1 MTTYF
6 IILKFF
12 KSSDIKILATPA
24 MFNVHLLWW
33 TVADKSEPM
42 FHVQLDGITP
52 KWYSAINHGKKYFSL
67 TPFKIFSE

>member
-52 KWYSAINHGKKYFSL
+52 K
-67 TPFKIFSE
+67 